1 MLEDKELTDAEI
13 IEKGNKAIVKELGVS
28 GYLRYLHL
36 QRPNNDGRDY
46 LQVREEMFKDMSL
59 EEMSKWARQAG
70 NNDNFCSEEVAE
82 YNNDNNK

>member
-1 MLEDKELTDAEI
+1 M
-13 IEKGNKAIVKELGVS
+13 GNKAIVKELGVS

-59 EEMSKWARQAG
+59 EEMSKWARQADHFILLSFIHKIFYILS
-70 NNDNFCSEEVAE
+70 NSTEARTTFT
-82 YNNDNNK
+82 